1 MYLAE
6 VAEGTPR
13 VLKQYMK
20 IFDSP
25 SAHEPDYTLKLQ
37 SAPVTPT
44 KYETHSDIQF
54 FRLVKT
60 KHHYAYHKSKLVL
73 SSTEENVDH
82 TNSRLSGFEPFNRE
96 QLLQRLKTFNA
107 LNWHIPSGKNT
118 GVQLNELLCAVNG
131 WTCQS
136 IARNNNVKNHL
147 SCSKCGNELILRFN
161 AEEEQPEYAPFH
173 FDLEDIQAVNLNLK
187 AQYAQQVQALGH
199 QSSCPWTKVLTPINT
214 VYYLTPYIASTNEA
228 LIKLHTKTLKS
239 LFDNLAIIQ
248 EHAGFLS
255 LLCPKPKLIS
265 TYADFC
271 RASNLWLLSRYF
283 NNDKENFG
291 TILSKNCPAW
301 LYCISGMG
309 WDMYTQDF
317 NGQTVLL
324 MICQSCNQRIFL
336 RKSAGPDDSSSGSQ
350 EHPKVLT
357 PCEYTAA
364 IPHASSK
371 FSNEYMD
378 EVFEE
383 DEQVIDPYLGHKQ
396 WCCQVS
402 DMAGQPYFDYFM
414 NMVASLEEY
423 IGPNGEYLKDRDES
437 LDMDIDACTKHS
449 KRRASFD
456 LQEELERFRKLR
468 KPYFAE

>member
-1 MYLAE
+1 MYLAD

-25 SAHEPDYTLKLQ
+25 STHQPDLTVKLQ

-44 KYETHSDIQF
+44 KYETHPDIQF

-60 KHHYAYHKSKLVL
+60 KHHYAYHKSKLSL
-73 SSTEENVDH
+73 NSAEDNIEMI
-82 TNSRLSGFEPFNRE
+82 NSRLSGFEPFNRD
-96 QLLQRLKTFNA
+96 QLLERLKTFNA

-147 SCSKCGNELILRFN
+147 MCSKCGNELILRFN
-161 AEEEQPEYAPFH
+161 AEEEQPEFAPFH
-173 FDLEDIQAVNLNLK
+173 FDLEDIQAVNVNLK
-187 AQYAQQVQALGH
+187 SLYAQQVQAVGH
-199 QSSCPWTKVLTPINT
+199 QASCPWTKVLTPINT
-214 VYYLTPYIASTNEA
+214 VYYLTPYLASTNET
-228 LIKLHTKTLKS
+228 LITIFTKTLKS
-239 LFDNLAIIQ
+239 LFDNLMIIQ
-248 EHAGFLS
+248 EHVGFLS
-255 LLCPKPKLIS
+255 LLCPRPSLIS
-265 TYADFC
+265 NFADFC

-283 NNDKENFG
+283 NNDKENIG
-291 TILSKNCPAW
+291 TILSKSCPAW
-301 LYCISGMG
+301 LYCVAAMG
-309 WDMYTQDF
+309 WDVYTQQF

-324 MICQSCNQRIFL
+324 MICHSCNQRIFL
-336 RKSAGPDDSSSGSQ
+336 QKSSSPNKDGEQKSD
-350 EHPKVLT
+350 HPKVLT
-357 PCEYTAA
+357 PCEYTAT
-364 IPHASSK
+364 IPNGTLK
-371 FSNEYMD
+371 FSNEYLNEVADD
-378 EVFEE
+378 EEE
-383 DEQVIDPYLGHKQ
+383 DEDPYFGHKE

-402 DMAGQPYFDYFM
+402 DMAGQAYFDYFV
-414 NMVASLEEY
+414 NTLSSLEDY
-423 IGPNGEYLKDRDES
+423 IGPNGEYRLDKDES
-437 LDMDIDACTKHS
+437 LDMDVDSSSKFS

>member
-6 VAEGTPR
+6 VAQGTPR
-13 VLKQYMK
+13 VLNQYMK

-25 SAHEPDYTLKLQ
+25 SAHEPDLTIKHQ

-44 KYETHSDIQF
+44 KYETHPDIQF

-60 KHHYAYHKSKLVL
+60 KHHYAYHKSKLAL
-73 SSTEENVDH
+73 SSTEENIE
-82 TNSRLSGFEPFNRE
+82 NSNLSLSGFDPFNRD
-96 QLLQRLKTFNA
+96 QLLERLRTFNA
-107 LNWHIPSGKNT
+107 LNWHIPPGKNT
-118 GVQLNELLCAVNG
+118 GVQLTELLCAVNG

-147 SCSKCGNELILRFN
+147 MCSKCGSELILRFN
-161 AEEEQPEYAPFH
+161 AEEEQPEFAPFH
-173 FDLEDIQAVNLNLK
+173 FDLEDIQEVNLNLK
-187 AQYAQQVQALGH
+187 AQYSQQVQALGH

-214 VYYLTPYIASTNEA
+214 VYYLTPYLASTNET
-228 LIKLHTKTLKS
+228 LIELHTKALKS
-239 LFDNLAIIQ
+239 LLDNLMIIQ

-255 LLCPKPKLIS
+255 TLCPKPQAIS
-265 TYADFC
+265 KYADFC
-271 RASNLWLLSRYF
+271 RASNLWLISRYF
-283 NNDKENFG
+283 NNDKENYG
-291 TILSKNCPAW
+291 SVLAKSCPAW
-301 LYCISGMG
+301 LYCVSAMG
-309 WDMYTQDF
+309 WDVYTQEF
-317 NGQTVLL
+317 NGKTVLL

-336 RKSAGPDDSSSGSQ
+336 KKSTDGEVDYNR

-364 IPHASSK
+364 IPHASAK

-378 EVFEE
+378 DIEE
-383 DEQVIDPYLGHKQ
+383 DEQDKDPYLGHKQ

-402 DMAGQPYFDYFM
+402 DMAGQSYFDYFV

-423 IGPNGEYLKDRDES
+423 IGPTGEYLKDRDES
-437 LDMDIDACTKHS
+437 LDMDVDASTKFS